1 MPVNPTGDAPDA
13 DYDAASAFLAAVS
26 AALGD
31 AIVDAGDATRARYA
45 RSTSARPVTPAAIL
59 YPTTTQQV
67 QQIVRLAT
75 EHRVPLHPISRGRNW
90 GYGDACP
97 PGEGQVIVDLGGMNR
112 ILEVDEKLAYAVI
125 EPGVTQGQLW
135 DFLQEHDLPLWVDST
150 GAGREASLVGNIL
163 DRGFGHT
170 PYGDH
175 CATVCGMTVVL
186 GTGEVIETGMG
197 RFPGSKAHR
206 VYRYG
211 VGPHL
216 DGLFQQSNFG
226 IVTRVGL
233 WLMPR
238 PEASCAFFLSGKR
251 ESDLEHI
258 VDALRPLRLSG
269 LLPSAI
275 HIGNDLRVISAR
287 MRYPWDRAGGV
298 TPLPEELRAE
308 LRKEA
313 GIGAWNVAGC
323 LYGTVGTVREV
334 KRVLRRAVSPLK
346 PTFVD
351 NRAIFAGRAVGRV
364 LGVVGRGQGLGE
376 LLDLAEPTY
385 RLMQGE
391 PTDEPLR
398 GVRWRVRGDVPDEPS
413 DPREVHA
420 GVMWVSPVLPAA
432 GAEARAVMDLVEPI
446 YIRHGFEPLVTFT
459 MINERAMICV
469 TNLYFDTRETAEA
482 EAAKK
487 CYGELGE
494 TLLAGGYVP
503 YRTGPVGYRK
513 LRESPGGIDAVMEKL
528 KQALDPSGVITPG
541 RYGIGMEEGSKID
554 E

>member
-1 MPVNPTGDAPDA
+1 MQVNPSGNVAKW
-13 DYDAASAFLAAVS
+13 VS
-26 AALGD
+26 AAVEALGTD
-31 AIVDAGDATRARYA
+31 AVDTTQATLARLA
-45 RSTSARPVTPAAIL
+45 RSTSARPIAPVAVA
-59 YPTTTQQV
+59 YPTSAGQV
-67 QQIVRLAT
+67 QQLVRLAS

-97 PGEGQVIVDLGGMNR
+97 PGEGQVVVDLGRMNR
-112 ILEVDEKLAYAVI
+112 IVEVNEQLAYAVI

-135 DFLQEHDLPLWVDST
+135 DHLQEKGLPLWVDST
-150 GAGREASLVGNIL
+150 GAGREASLVGNVL

-175 CATVCGMTVVL
+175 CATVCGMQVVL
-186 GTGEVIETGMG
+186 GTGDIIETGMG
-197 RFPGSKAHR
+197 RFPGSKARR

-226 IVTRVGL
+226 IVTQIGL

-238 PEASCAFFLSGKR
+238 PEASCAFFLSGKQ
-251 ESDLEHI
+251 ETDLERI
-258 VDALRPLRLSG
+258 VDALRPLRLAG

-298 TPLPEELRAE
+298 TPLPDELRAQ

-313 GIGAWNVAGC
+313 GIGAWNVAGA
-323 LYGTVGTVREV
+323 LYGTAGTVREV
-334 KRVLRRAVSPLK
+334 KRVLRRAVAPLR

-351 NRAIFAGRAVGRV
+351 DRAIFAGRAVGRA
-364 LGVVGRGQGLGE
+364 LRVVGRGRGLGE

-398 GVRWRVRGDVPDEPS
+398 GVMWRVRGEVVDEPR
-413 DPREVHA
+413 DPRDVQA
-420 GVMWVSPVLPAA
+420 GVMWVSPVLPAT
-432 GAEARAVMDLVEPI
+432 GAEARAVLNLIESI
-446 YIRHGFEPLVTFT
+446 YIEHGFEPLVTFT

-469 TNLYFDTRETAEA
+469 SNLYFDVREA
-482 EAAKK
+482 EEASAAKR
-487 CYGELGE
+487 CYDQLTQ
-494 TLLAGGYVP
+494 TLMTEGYVP
-503 YRTGPVGYRK
+503 YRTGPAGYRK
-513 LRESPGGIDAVMEKL
+513 LAAAETETTSVAGLV
-528 KQALDPSGVITPG
+528 KQVLDPAGVITPG
-541 RYGIGMEEGSKID
+541 RYGIDASDSES
-554 E
+554 